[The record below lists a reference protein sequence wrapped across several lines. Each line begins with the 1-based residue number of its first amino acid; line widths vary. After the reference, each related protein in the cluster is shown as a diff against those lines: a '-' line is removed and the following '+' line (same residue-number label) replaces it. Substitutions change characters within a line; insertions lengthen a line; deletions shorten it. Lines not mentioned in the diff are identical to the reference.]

1 MWVSSTC
8 FSVVPRPLFSCSA
21 YNTQKAEWG
30 AGNKDNSAF
39 VFIQMTVLPC
49 TTGRFLGNIC
59 DEGLRLTN
67 GNISMSHP
75 LSSGCWQKHSPRNLC
90 YWMQWTLQGW
100 SYFPCLN
107 RLSSTIRNRMMSME
121 FLSLIY
127 IRLTIDA
134 PVTFNI
140 YMVLIPSALP
150 ARSTL
155 FNFSLQT
162 STSGF
167 ETTTSPAQCCNQ
179 FNPKV
184 SLHVYLFRW
193 LYAHVAVRNNQ
204 CNMWMWYLHCTHA
217 VCMWLLTYWY
227 MIMSVVI
234 VALLWEKM
242 LPLRMPWLEFSV
254 GALVYYPLYALCTA
268 VEYKYITWLFSF
280 AGWIS
285 VSSSGQIVAKW
296 LQLAVCE

>member
-1 MWVSSTC
+1 MLLWHST
-8 FSVVPRPLFSCSA
+8 S
-21 YNTQKAEWG
+21 TW
-30 AGNKDNSAF
+30 
-39 VFIQMTVLPC
+39 
-49 TTGRFLGNIC
+49 
-59 DEGLRLTN
+59 
-67 GNISMSHP
+67 
-75 LSSGCWQKHSPRNLC
+75 CWFHQHC
-90 YWMQWTLQGW
+90 QHAV
-100 SYFPCLN
+100 PCLISHFKHPP
-107 RLSSTIRNRMMSME
+107 R
-121 FLSLIY
+121 
-127 IRLTIDA
+127 
-134 PVTFNI
+134 
-140 YMVLIPSALP
+140 VLKQLP
-150 ARSTL
+150 PQHNAVI
-155 FNFSLQT
+155 
-162 STSGF
+162 
-167 ETTTSPAQCCNQ
+167 SPTHKCHCT
-179 FNPKV
+179 
-184 SLHVYLFRW
+184 YLFRW

-268 VEYKYITWLFSF
+268 VEYKYITWLFCF